1 MHTTS
6 KEVGGEWL
14 VDGLR
19 FACERVRARAARA
32 CARGMARL
40 HLKSPVASPRN
51 PWCGP
56 AATPRNRGGANGFA
70 GRGSILTRERSV
82 NAWKT
87 KRVAKTLR
95 KVVSRAKKTKR
106 AKLS

>member
-1 MHTTS
+1 MAS
-6 KEVGGEWL
+6 GWAA
-14 VDGLR
+14 
-19 FACERVRARAARA
+19 FRVRARASA
-32 CARGMARL
+32 CGACVRARGMTRL

-95 KVVSRAKKTKR
+95 KVVTRAKKTKR